1 MYVKRRCWKNNAG
14 CFLNAHIFVSCVI
27 SGLISAELLYFISCL
42 PVRLHC
48 NSSILF
54 WLAELHGD
62 LFSRHVGPLELYVFV
77 AVDERGEH
85 VMSDEICR
93 RCNRTQ
99 QGRRCGGR
107 SVQLPDSFMILHS
120 SSRHL
125 CTYTYVLYVRPN
137 IFSGKRRKKAPS
149 EVRSRDGHVEHVR
162 KMSGCISLER
172 RGQSLT
178 HSTSLPS
185 KKYFWRGK
193 HVYFY
198 VVACDYL
205 VLV

>member
-93 RCNRTQ
+93 RCNGKPQRRRVAAEVCSPQTRLWFCTLLRDIYARIRTY
-99 QGRRCGGR
+99 
-107 SVQLPDSFMILHS
+107 
-120 SSRHL
+120 
-125 CTYTYVLYVRPN
+125 YTYDQIHSAENKQTKKPPRR
-137 IFSGKRRKKAPS
+137 SGLGN
-149 EVRSRDGHVEHVR
+149 D
-162 KMSGCISLER
+162 M
-172 RGQSLT
+172 
-178 HSTSLPS
+178 
-185 KKYFWRGK
+185 
-193 HVYFY
+193 
-198 VVACDYL
+198 
-205 VLV
+205 